1 MNSVLASQKLSGLSL
16 DDWFVITITDA
27 NFARYGISEEEL
39 HRVMTRQ
46 PKVHTALICIG
57 QGAEAL
63 WYACNICAEI
73 FAHVRPIVGFQSDC
87 REGASELPI
96 QRTFRSF

>member
-1 MNSVLASQKLSGLSL
+1 MNTFS

-27 NFARYGISEEEL
+27 NFARYGISEEDI

-57 QGAEAL
+57 EGAEAL
-63 WYACNICAEI
+63 WYEPTTLTEGLTHIHLVI
-73 FAHVRPIVGFQSDC
+73 GFQSDC
-87 REGASELPI
+87 REGASA
-96 QRTFRSF
+96 